1 MRRGGNHLIRQQAR
15 FGSQHA
21 QPKARIDQRIV
32 RLPDNMLNTLI
43 SHTAGRNARGHQRL
57 ALRPDNQILRG
68 RLGKFSRIAQREDDR
83 ALAGL
88 AHQPDDVLGESAR
101 LRGRAHQNGR
111 SYRTDDFFQIGQLVC
126 ILEVGA
132 LPGKRPLLRCEVIH
146 VVEQQALPVDHIEMV
161 QCFLT
166 RQAFAHHLVHDS
178 FGDARTCRTGAIAQ
192 VRLVGQLVSGDVQR
206 TENAGQGHDAG
217 ALDVI
222 VECGDDILVLVQDGC
237 GVFSAEILPMQ
248 VQPREEPF
256 GGPYEPVDER
266 VVPFA
271 PDAFV
276 PCSQIQRVVEQLPA
290 VGAGVDDDGQH

>member
-178 FGDARTCRTGAIAQ
+178 FGDA
-192 VRLVGQLVSGDVQR
+192 
-206 TENAGQGHDAG
+206 
-217 ALDVI
+217 
-222 VECGDDILVLVQDGC
+222 
-237 GVFSAEILPMQ
+237 P
-248 VQPREEPF
+248 
-256 GGPYEPVDER
+256 
-266 VVPFA
+266 
-271 PDAFV
+271 
-276 PCSQIQRVVEQLPA
+276 PA
-290 VGAGVDDDGQH
+290 VPAP